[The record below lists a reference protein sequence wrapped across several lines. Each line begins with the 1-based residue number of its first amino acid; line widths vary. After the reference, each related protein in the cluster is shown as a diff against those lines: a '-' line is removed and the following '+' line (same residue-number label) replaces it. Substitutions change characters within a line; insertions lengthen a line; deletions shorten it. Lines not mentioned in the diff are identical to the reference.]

1 MQQQDL
7 LRRSQKRSSQDRH
20 KRTCCC
26 WSGAYKVLTQEHP
39 RSLPQEA
46 FTQPPVRHG
55 ICKTFMQGTLQ
66 EEIRRI
72 SIRSSLK
79 DLHRIMQR
87 IFQILFYR
95 ISKRSSHKDM
105 YKIMQGPLREDTTR
119 ISTRSSH
126 KDNRFV
132 RACAVDMHMDMT
144 SQKKHS
150 VREFTRKYAAP
161 QEWDPRFV
169 RAWADE
175 MHIIYIFIYLF
186 IYADMAYVSHSPD
199 LLLQD
204 GCVTAVL
211 TESATCL
218 HPLCHKSPISVKRDR
233 KHS

>member
-1 MQQQDL
+1 
-7 LRRSQKRSSQDRH
+7 
-20 KRTCCC
+20 
-26 WSGAYKVLTQEHP
+26 
-39 RSLPQEA
+39 
-46 FTQPPVRHG
+46 
-55 ICKTFMQGTLQ
+55 MQGTLQ

-150 VREFTRKYAAP
+150 VREFTRKM
-161 QEWDPRFV
+161 PRPKNETHV
-169 RAWADE
+169 LCE
-175 MHIIYIFIYLF
+175 PGQTKCIYIYIYIFLF
-186 IYADMAYVSHSPD
+186 IYLCRHGLCQP
-199 LLLQD
+199 
-204 GCVTAVL
+204 L
-211 TESATCL
+211 T
-218 HPLCHKSPISVKRDR
+218 
-233 KHS
+233 

>member
-1 MQQQDL
+1 
-7 LRRSQKRSSQDRH
+7 
-20 KRTCCC
+20 
-26 WSGAYKVLTQEHP
+26 
-39 RSLPQEA
+39 
-46 FTQPPVRHG
+46 
-55 ICKTFMQGTLQ
+55 MQGTLQ
-66 EEIRRI
+66 EDISRI

-150 VREFTRKYAAP
+150 VRKFTRKM
-161 QEWDPRFV
+161 PRPKNGTHVLCEPGQSKCICNKYMF
-169 RAWADE
+169 
-175 MHIIYIFIYLF
+175 FIYLF
-186 IYADMAYVSHSPD
+186 IYLSIYLSIDRSIYRSID
-199 LLLQD
+199 LSIFRSFYL
-204 GCVTAVL
+204 
-211 TESATCL
+211 
-218 HPLCHKSPISVKRDR
+218 I
-233 KHS
+233 